1 MSNRY
6 SYRNTGS
13 SKRTMRLKR
22 MTFSVSIITR
32 YAHVLLSH
40 LTAMLAVIVI
50 ICFIIDRFNT
60 AMEFMTSEIS
70 RWLIAILAVL
80 ALITSVLTIVTH
92 WIDPDKR

>member
-1 MSNRY
+1 
-6 SYRNTGS
+6 
-13 SKRTMRLKR
+13 MRLKR

-60 AMEFMTSEIS
+60 AMEFMTSSLSKWCI
-70 RWLIAILAVL
+70 LILAVL
-80 ALITSVLTIVTH
+80 ALASSILTIIALWVN
-92 WIDPDKR
+92 PDRQRRRRKQ